1 MAIAENVTQS
11 TAWESD
17 RLRRWLRRTF
27 IAVALIFTTA
37 LALTLAFHRETAIWQ
52 GQKRAE
58 TLAFILADHLT
69 RTIAAVDTTVGQLA
83 LVGSRMSGDIVADP
97 GWPAILDAARKSS
110 ADIASLSIVDQTGTI
125 RYSTFPSLVG
135 VSRADTKLF
144 RELSSKPDAGLVV
157 DTPLRG
163 SFTGQIV
170 IPLGRRLIDKDGRFV
185 GTVVATFQ
193 PERLREFYR
202 TIAADRGGMIWL
214 FGDDLRALIVET
226 SAGKAARDNDGS
238 VFGPHVG
245 PPARAGAFVAPLA
258 ASGPRYVNAFQRVDT
273 PPLVIAASIPESTML
288 SAFWI
293 DAGVSAFAVICFVAI
308 LILAWKLID
317 REMRRRA
324 EAEAQIV
331 SQSAQLAQAL
341 DEREQTNVALL
352 NSQAQFQSIMDH
364 SPMQVALRD
373 MSGRYIFVNRAYVE
387 FAGQPES
394 SIIGKTF
401 HELRPKDHA
410 DKAAQQDR
418 DVILNRKAMQ
428 WEMTLQKPRGLR
440 TILLVKFPV
449 FNKSGAMVALGAI
462 AADIT
467 EQKLAEVQLS
477 QAQRIDALG
486 QLTGGIA
493 HDFNNLLTSILLNAD
508 VLSSLVDGKLQPLA
522 ESVRQAAERGADL
535 TRRLLAFGRRQMLE
549 PRPTNVTELLT
560 GMTALMR
567 RTLGEH
573 VEIRLAHDGSTW
585 SATVDPGQLENA
597 VVNLAVNAR
606 DAMPNGGK
614 LTIEIANAE
623 IDEEQTPENPD
634 IAAGQYVTISVTDEG
649 SGMPPE
655 IMARAFEPF
664 FTTKDVG
671 KGTGLGLSMVYGF
684 VKQSGGHVTI
694 DSKVGRG
701 TVVTL
706 YLPRSTA
713 AEALAQP
720 PTPIVRELPSG
731 TETILFVEDDAMVR
745 QHTGRQ
751 LVSLGY
757 DVVTAENA
765 AEALAHV
772 EKGCVPDLL
781 FTDVVMPGGT
791 NGRQLALKLRE
802 RWPDLRVLY
811 TSGYAHG
818 RLTIDGESVPTKY
831 VLGKPYRRSD
841 LAAKL
846 REVLDEVP
854 PRMARGA

>member
-17 RLRRWLRRTF
+17 RLRRWLRGTF

-58 TLAFILADHLT
+58 TLAFILGDHLA
-69 RTIAAVDTTVGQLA
+69 RTIAAVDTAVGQLA
-83 LVGSRMSGDIVADP
+83 LVGSRMGGDIVADP

-125 RYSTFPSLVG
+125 RHSTFPTLVG

-144 RELSSKPDAGLVV
+144 RELSTKPEAGLVV

-214 FGDDLRALIVET
+214 LGEDLRTLIVET
-226 SAGKAARDNDGS
+226 SAGTAAHDYDGS

-245 PPARAGAFVAPLA
+245 PRARAGAFVAPLT
-258 ASGPRYVNAFQRVDT
+258 ASGPRYVNAFQRVDA

-293 DAGVSAFAVICFVAI
+293 DAGVSAFAVICFVAL
-308 LILAWKLID
+308 LIFAWKMID

-341 DEREQTNVALL
+341 HEREQTDAALL

-373 MSGRYIFVNRAYVE
+373 MSGRFIFVNRAYVE
-387 FAGQPES
+387 FAGQPED

-401 HELRPKDHA
+401 HEVRPKDHA
-410 DKAAQQDR
+410 DKAAEQDR

-428 WEMTLQKPRGLR
+428 WEMTLQKPHGLR

-449 FNKSGAMVALGAI
+449 FNKSGDMVALGAI
-462 AADIT
+462 VADIT

-573 VEIRLAHDGSTW
+573 VEIRLAQEGSTW
-585 SATVDPGQLENA
+585 SATVDPNQLENA

-623 IDEEQTPENPD
+623 IDAERTADAE
-634 IAAGQYVTISVTDEG
+634 IAPGQYVTVSVTDEG

-655 IMARAFEPF
+655 IVARAFEPF

-706 YLPRSTA
+706 YLPRSMA
-713 AEALAQP
+713 VEAQAQP
-720 PTPIVRELPSG
+720 AAPIVRELPSG

-751 LVSLGY
+751 IVSLGY